1 MKLYKND
8 LIADSKEYEGGN
20 NNSQALEVEKLSI
33 QPSMISFII
42 DLPNICTLCGLL
54 SAFLGIYFAIQGNI
68 HFAVIGGLWSVLF
81 DWTDGLIAS
90 KMKGRTNG
98 DRAFGGQLDSLIDI
112 VSFGVLPSIIL
123 LSYTNYSFWSI
134 PVGFAIIA
142 ACAIRLSYFN
152 VYGLTGNKTYT
163 GLAVDY
169 NGLIVSFAFLFESFF
184 SKTSFSIGLTILLM
198 VVVTFNLASIQ
209 IPKFSKKW
217 LFGIAVYVIV
227 MTVYL
232 SRMELHSN

>member
-1 MKLYKND
+1 MKLLKNE
-8 LIADSKEYEGGN
+8 LIDNTKEYGGET
-20 NNSQALEVEKLSI
+20 NNSHALKVEKLST
-33 QPSMISFII
+33 QPSMISFAI

-68 HFAVIGGLWSVLF
+68 YFAVIGGLWAVLF
-81 DWTDGLIAS
+81 DWLDGLIAS
-90 KMKGRTNG
+90 KMKSRTHD

-112 VSFGVLPSIIL
+112 VSFGVLPAIIL
-123 LSYTNYSFWSI
+123 LSYTNYSLWYI

-152 VYGLTGNKTYT
+152 VYGLTGGKTYT
-163 GLAVDY
+163 GLAVDN

-184 SKTSFSIGLTILLM
+184 NKASFSIGLAILLM
-198 VVVTFNLASIQ
+198 VVVALNLASIQ

-217 LFGIAVYVIV
+217 IFAITAYVIG
-227 MTVYL
+227 MTIYL
-232 SRMELHSN
+232 GRMQLYSN